1 MSMNDDFG
9 APDEAPGSDRSQTP
23 EDATL
28 HGQPIEDQPG
38 IGEASSADPDIAGS
52 GSTLRESQLA
62 DPSRLGEGLP
72 DSDDL

>member
-28 HGQPIEDQPG
+28 HGQPVDEQPG
-38 IGEASSADPDIAGS
+38 TRDASNTDAATG
-52 GSTLRESQLA
+52 T
-62 DPSRLGEGLP
+62 
-72 DSDDL
+72 SDDPVELEDLP